1 MGIRYLAV
9 AFRNDDV
16 ETAHEWKRVQ
26 DEANRLH
33 DIWARDFT
41 EDDED
46 ILDADGDRRSSYDL
60 KTLDL
65 DKSWRDLQHLLHG
78 TDAAALVRG
87 NVTHTGGGWISH
99 FAVLT
104 APEVAAAATALA
116 GLDEATVKEAVR
128 AHAFSPDR
136 AEQDAEYVWEY
147 VQRAAEFTA
156 RLARQGRALAAWIG

>member
-26 DEANRLH
+26 DEAHRLH

-46 ILDADGDRRSSYDL
+46 ILDADDDRRSSYDL

-65 DKSWRDLQHLLHG
+65 DKSWRDLQGLLHG
-78 TDAAALVRG
+78 TDAAPLVRG
-87 NVTHTGGGWISH
+87 DVTHTDGGWISH

-104 APEVAAAATALA
+104 ASEVAAAATALA
-116 GLDEATVKEAVR
+116 RFDEATVKEAVR
-128 AHAFSPDR
+128 AHAYSPDR
-136 AEQDAEYVWEY
+136 VEQDAGYVWEY
-147 VQRAAEFTA
+147 VQRATEFTA